1 MIQLHDPIE
10 ATNWLKAKVNGE
22 LRIDS
27 RDIQPGDGFVAWPGA
42 AVDGRQ
48 FVEIALQK
56 GATACLVES
65 AGLDVNEFN
74 LISNSDSIGCY
85 KNLKNDIGLIAA
97 KAYNSPSR
105 DLNVMA
111 VTGTNGKTTTA
122 WWLTQALQAISSLQ
136 PQVSTKCFMVGTLGV
151 GVPNAIES
159 TGLTTP
165 DPILLQKKFREYLD
179 GGFKNCAIE
188 ASSIGIEE
196 RRLNGTDIKIAVF
209 TNFTQDHLDYH
220 GSMQGYWDA
229 KLKLFQWSTLKAAI
243 VNIDDV
249 KGQELVVL
257 LKDKKFNNKNID
269 IWTIAVGKPARIKA
283 FNIQYSNNGLQFNI
297 RENDEIYLI
306 ETQFF
311 GGYNVSN
318 LLCVIATMRASGIDL
333 QTCVEACKSLTAVPG
348 RMDVV
353 ANAGQPLV
361 VVDYAHTPD
370 ALKQALVALRPVAD
384 TRGGKLICVFGCGGN
399 RDTAKRPLM
408 AQMGQTYADAV
419 VVTADNSRLEKT
431 KTILNDIV
439 AGFKSQ
445 LNVTVEANRA
455 MAIAKTIQKAH
466 PADVIL
472 IAGKGHENY
481 QDESGIKTYFSDKE
495 QALQTLKEMSAVVG
509 VTV

>member
-65 AGLDVNEFN
+65 AGLAVNKFN

-165 DPILLQKKFREYLD
+165 DPILLQKKL
-179 GGFKNCAIE
+179 
-188 ASSIGIEE
+188 
-196 RRLNGTDIKIAVF
+196 
-209 TNFTQDHLDYH
+209 
-220 GSMQGYWDA
+220 
-229 KLKLFQWSTLKAAI
+229 
-243 VNIDDV
+243 
-249 KGQELVVL
+249 
-257 LKDKKFNNKNID
+257 
-269 IWTIAVGKPARIKA
+269 
-283 FNIQYSNNGLQFNI
+283 
-297 RENDEIYLI
+297 
-306 ETQFF
+306 
-311 GGYNVSN
+311 
-318 LLCVIATMRASGIDL
+318 
-333 QTCVEACKSLTAVPG
+333 
-348 RMDVV
+348 
-353 ANAGQPLV
+353 
-361 VVDYAHTPD
+361 
-370 ALKQALVALRPVAD
+370 
-384 TRGGKLICVFGCGGN
+384 
-399 RDTAKRPLM
+399 
-408 AQMGQTYADAV
+408 
-419 VVTADNSRLEKT
+419 
-431 KTILNDIV
+431 
-439 AGFKSQ
+439 
-445 LNVTVEANRA
+445 
-455 MAIAKTIQKAH
+455 
-466 PADVIL
+466 
-472 IAGKGHENY
+472 
-481 QDESGIKTYFSDKE
+481 
-495 QALQTLKEMSAVVG
+495 
-509 VTV
+509 